1 MIGLEACESHSQS
14 IQMMVYSKC
23 LFCGCVWY
31 WNWRFTVPNQPQHD
45 LIITIAYF
53 SWIRVSAL
61 RPWKHRGLASWFI
74 SVVILRIALAWPE
87 NNNMSLERMWCVWCL
102 FAYPHGPIN
111 VLYILQLHVFVLDQ
125 SGLFRTDPGSQI
137 SGKKHFT
144 FFLFYLHHF
153 SPFSSLACYHTGVWP
168 KLSSSP
174 FLNRTNR
181 EAQVSLD
188 SELTASSN
196 FNQPFHLL
204 YEAVNLLSSS
214 TWDQLVKD
222 LQAHRS
228 QNCLSLPGAKWVSPG
243 L

>member
-1 MIGLEACESHSQS
+1 MIYLCCDPEDSLGMAGKQ
-14 IQMMVYSKC
+14 QYV
-23 LFCGCVWY
+23 
-31 WNWRFTVPNQPQHD
+31 
-45 LIITIAYF
+45 
-53 SWIRVSAL
+53 
-61 RPWKHRGLASWFI
+61 PWKNVVCVMSIRLPTWSYQCTVHTAAAAPCFCFGSEWFI
-74 SVVILRIALAWPE
+74 QNWPWQSDIWK
-87 NNNMSLERMWCVWCL
+87 NT
-102 FAYPHGPIN
+102 
-111 VLYILQLHVFVLDQ
+111 LH
-125 SGLFRTDPGSQI
+125 
-137 SGKKHFT
+137 

-153 SPFSSLACYHTGVWP
+153 SPFSSLACYHTGVWH

-181 EAQVSLD
+181 EDQVSLD